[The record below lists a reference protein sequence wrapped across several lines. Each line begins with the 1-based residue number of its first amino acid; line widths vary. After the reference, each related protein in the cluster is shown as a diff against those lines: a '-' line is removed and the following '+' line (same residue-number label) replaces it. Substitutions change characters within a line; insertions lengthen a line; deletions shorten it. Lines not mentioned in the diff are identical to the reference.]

1 MKFDRDVIGFY
12 LDWRSQ
18 EVAVAAARFNDP
30 VLRMEYESG
39 DVYHALARMCGLTDD
54 PDPIRWKTN
63 NRTQRDRMKPIQLG
77 INYGMG
83 VPSLAKGL
91 DRHPLIAAE
100 IIDLYAR
107 RHPAFWQGR
116 LEAVQTAMLRR
127 RIESSTAG
135 PCALATAPINARY

>member
-1 MKFDRDVIGFY
+1 MKFEPGVIGFY

-30 VLRMEYESG
+30 VLRAEYKSG

-54 PDPIRWKTN
+54 PNPIRWKAN
-63 NRTQRDRMKPIQLG
+63 NRTQRDRMKPFQLG

-91 DRHPLIAAE
+91 DRH
-100 IIDLYAR
+100 
-107 RHPAFWQGR
+107 
-116 LEAVQTAMLRR
+116 RR
-127 RIESSTAG
+127 RDHQPLRAEASG
-135 PCALATAPINARY
+135 LLARPP